1 MQIYRGN
8 ALVGSADFI
17 RTDCE
22 FNLDDGI
29 CQVKLTTKDI
39 YEKFL
44 KKLFEKQ
51 LMEDLKI
58 KLKEKNY
65 EEAFRIAH
73 DLKGTSGNLSV
84 TLFYKKICEIV
95 ENLREERNEE
105 SLLNLYNQAEMLYL
119 NAKKA
124 VGDE

>member
-1 MQIYRGN
+1 MEGKMNREKLID
-8 ALVGSADFI
+8 A
-17 RTDCE
+17 
-22 FNLDDGI
+22 GI
-29 CQVKLTTKDI
+29 DYDQGVNRFAGKQDI

-105 SLLNLYNQAEMLYL
+105 SLLNLFNQAEMLYL